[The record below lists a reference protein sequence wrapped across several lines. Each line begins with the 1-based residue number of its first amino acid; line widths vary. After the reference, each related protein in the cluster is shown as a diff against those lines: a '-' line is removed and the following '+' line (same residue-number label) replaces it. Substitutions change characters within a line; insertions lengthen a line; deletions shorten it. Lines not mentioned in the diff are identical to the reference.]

1 MDNDTGTDDQPS
13 TLAMGGAS
21 RQGVRQSPQLLGFE
35 HSFPDQQRGT
45 PNTRISSG
53 CQGWQSSS
61 GHGRTK
67 SGRCSRA
74 HPPDQSSRDKTDE
87 QSFMP
92 DRSRPPHDHKT
103 KNRNGTPHLRQRSRS
118 MDEAAEQP
126 TTGELLEVLELVQAG
141 TALLG
146 QSEATTGKSHGRR
159 GRGTLPHP
167 HHS

>member
-35 HSFPDQQRGT
+35 HSFPDQQRGN

-74 HPPDQSSRDKTDE
+74 HPPDQSSRDKT
-87 QSFMP
+87 QTNS
-92 DRSRPPHDHKT
+92 
-103 KNRNGTPHLRQRSRS
+103 HLCRT
-118 MDEAAEQP
+118 DPAPP
-126 TTGELLEVLELVQAG
+126 TTIKPKTE
-141 TALLG
+141 TAPL
-146 QSEATTGKSHGRR
+146 T
-159 GRGTLPHP
+159 
-167 HHS
+167 